1 MMKIAALASVLS
13 SVTAFAP
20 QSTTGRTSTAVN
32 AGLNGWVPDENVSVD
47 YTTVHVYNILCTVN
61 NFALFTSPFY
71 FSFFFFLV
79 IVLHLQE
86 FAWGLPG
93 SIAPIENFD
102 PLGLA
107 DGTPLSK

>member
-1 MMKIAALASVLS
+1 MKIAALASVLS

-47 YTTVHVYNILCTVN
+47 YIVYCMCMAIISFAVVN
-61 NFALFTSPFY
+61 KHQSPFP
-71 FSFFFFLV
+71 FIFFLSSSA
-79 IVLHLQE
+79 LQE

>member
-1 MMKIAALASVLS
+1 MKIAALASVLT

-47 YTTVHVYNILCTVN
+47 YIVYVHVYYILCTVN
-61 NFALFTSPFY
+61 NFDVYLSP
-71 FSFFFFLV
+71 FFFFLV

-107 DGTPLSK
+107 DGTPLGK

>member
-47 YTTVHVYNILCTVN
+47 YIVYCTCLYILC
-61 NFALFTSPFY
+61 SC
-71 FSFFFFLV
+71 
-79 IVLHLQE
+79 
-86 FAWGLPG
+86 
-93 SIAPIENFD
+93 
-102 PLGLA
+102 
-107 DGTPLSK
+107 

>member
-1 MMKIAALASVLS
+1 MSIIV
-13 SVTAFAP
+13 
-20 QSTTGRTSTAVN
+20 
-32 AGLNGWVPDENVSVD
+32 
-47 YTTVHVYNILCTVN
+47 YIVHVFISFAVVN
-61 NFALFTSPFY
+61 NFAMFTSP
-71 FSFFFFLV
+71 FFFFLV

-107 DGTPLSK
+107 DGTPLGK